1 MKITVKVFT
10 ALRELVGKGE
20 IAIEANTP
28 KPTVQTILSQLSK
41 QYGKEFT
48 EHVYDEN
55 GDIRGFLQFLIN
67 GKSITTP
74 KGLKTQ
80 LKDGDTIA
88 ILPPVGGG

>member
-20 IAIEANTP
+20 ITIEANTP
-28 KPTVQTILSQLSK
+28 NPTVHTILSQLNT

-74 KGLKTQ
+74 KGLKTR

>member
-20 IAIEANTP
+20 ITIETNTP
-28 KPTVQTILSQLSK
+28 KPTIHTILSQLNT

-48 EHVYDEN
+48 EYIYDEN

-74 KGLKTQ
+74 KGLKTR
-80 LKDGDTIA
+80 LKGGDTIA